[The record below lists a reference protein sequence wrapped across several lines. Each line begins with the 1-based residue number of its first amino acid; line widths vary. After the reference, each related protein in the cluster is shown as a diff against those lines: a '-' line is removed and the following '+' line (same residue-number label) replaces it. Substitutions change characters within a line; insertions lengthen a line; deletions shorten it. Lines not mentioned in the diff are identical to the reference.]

1 MTYISSN
8 GYTFCFDMRPEA
20 YDIPCLGLFCPRWEE
35 GLQERMQEWL
45 SQRLAGELAV
55 PGLARIATLAAAK
68 CV

>member
-1 MTYISSN
+1 
-8 GYTFCFDMRPEA
+8 MRPEA